1 MKVPFLD
8 LSLQHRAIRAEA
20 LAALAATYDA
30 SRFCLGQDVDD
41 FERGFAAALGYPAAL
56 GLSSGTAPLHM
67 ACIMAGFGPGDEVI
81 TSPFTFISSAWGISY
96 TGARP
101 VFADIE
107 PGTYNLDPQAL
118 EAAITPR
125 TKGIV
130 VVHLF
135 GLPARMDEIMAIA
148 QKHGLFVVEDCA
160 QAVGARY
167 RGTPV
172 GLLGDVGTFSFYPT
186 KNLGACGE
194 AGMLVARDEA
204 HFARARLMRVHGSP
218 RRYAHDIIGG
228 NWRMDGFQAALLN
241 IKLPH
246 LAAWTAR
253 RREIAQ
259 RYLAEI
265 TLAEVALPTI
275 RTDYGESVLHQFTLT
290 HPRRDALR
298 EHLAAYGVGTDL
310 IYPLPLHLQK
320 CYADLGY
327 TQGAF
332 PVAERVAEQCLSLP
346 IFPELT
352 DAQVAHV
359 IASVN
364 AFDSAAPAR

>member
-8 LSLQHRAIRAEA
+8 LSLQHQAIRTEA

-30 SRFCLGQDVDD
+30 TRFCLGQDVDD
-41 FERGFAAALGYPAAL
+41 FERSFAQTLGYPAAL

-67 ACIMAGFGPGDEVI
+67 ACLMAGFGPGDEVI
-81 TSPFTFISSAWGISY
+81 TTPFTFISSAWGISY

-101 VFADIE
+101 VFADIDPE
-107 PGTYNLDPQAL
+107 TYNLDPQKL

-135 GLPARMDEIMAIA
+135 GLPARMDEIMAVA
-148 QKHGLFVVEDCA
+148 RKHGLFVIEDCA
-160 QAVGARY
+160 QAVGAHY

-172 GLLGDVGTFSFYPT
+172 GLIGDVGTFSFYPT

-204 HFARARLMRVHGSP
+204 LLARARLMRVHGSP
-218 RRYAHDIIGG
+218 RRYAHEIIGG
-228 NWRMDGFQAALLN
+228 NWRMDGFQAAVLN
-241 IKLPH
+241 VKLPQ
-246 LAAWTAR
+246 LGAWTAR

-259 RYLAEI
+259 RYAEGI
-265 TLAEVALPTI
+265 RLPKVTLPIIAA
-275 RTDYGESVLHQFTLT
+275 DYGESVLHQFTLT
-290 HPRRDALR
+290 HPQRDALR
-298 EHLAAYGVGTDL
+298 EHLAACGVGTDL
-310 IYPLPLHLQK
+310 IYPQPLHLQK
-320 CYADLGY
+320 CYAGLGY
-327 TQGAF
+327 AKGSF

-352 DAQVAHV
+352 DAQVEHV

-364 AFDSAAPAR
+364 AFDSASR